1 MSLRS
6 KVIGTLLGVFFLY
19 ALAAWI
25 ALEVVYTSAFD
36 SLEND
41 SASQQLSRITH
52 YIDAERADVDLLVN
66 DWANWNDTFDYAQG
80 EHDGYYEE
88 NLSEG
93 YLGELGMSFGA
104 VINGQGNLVWGEVY
118 PANRAAKPLDYLFPD
133 GIRTG
138 SVLLSPTTSG
148 ELVSGLIDTERG
160 PAIVTSS
167 AIFKSSGI
175 GAPGGYLI
183 VGKLLDA
190 HRMDII
196 SDTMLTPVNIL
207 PIERSTLP
215 EQFHP
220 ALNELM
226 IGDKQVVLVK
236 YGGNI
241 HALSLLQDVADKH
254 LGLLRVVIPADIS
267 SLGTSTLH
275 TTISAL
281 IIAALIVTL
290 TIWMT
295 LKSML
300 LAPIEHL
307 TSILRGKG
315 KGHGHSVDEGG
326 QYLLSTVQRL
336 VESRGSISKR
346 NDEIGELIGAFDE
359 LSSSLSDATN
369 SVWRVAHIDGLT
381 GLANRR
387 FFMGRLSDILDT
399 ASEDSP
405 SFSVLFIDLDNF
417 KTVNDQHGHEIGD
430 QLLVQVAHRLQA
442 VVGTDSRVI
451 GPEDDTTRNV
461 VARIG
466 GDEFVLLL
474 PLDKGA
480 EHANNIASS
489 IVQSI
494 GSPFLIEGIPC
505 QIGACVGMASYPE
518 DADGVDGILSK
529 ADSAMY
535 EAKRA
540 GKSCWRRF
548 VPGLSRSGEQ
558 KSA

>member
-19 ALAAWI
+19 ALFAWL

-41 SASQQLSRITH
+41 KASKQLSRITR
-52 YIDAERADVDLLVN
+52 YIDAERADMDLLVH
-66 DWANWNDTFDYAQG
+66 DWANWNETFEYAKGDYEG
-80 EHDGYYEE
+80 FYEE
-88 NLSEG
+88 NLAEA

-104 VINGQGNLVWGEVY
+104 VVDAQGSLVWGEVY
-118 PANRAAKPLDYLFPD
+118 PATRAAKPLDFLFPD
-133 GIRTG
+133 GIQKG
-138 SVLLSPTTSG
+138 SALLSPTTSG
-148 ELVSGLIDTERG
+148 ELVSGFIDTAWG
-160 PAIVTSS
+160 AAIVSSS
-167 AIFKSSGI
+167 AIFKSSGL
-175 GAPGGYLI
+175 GTPSGHLI
-183 VGKLLDA
+183 MGKLLDTN
-190 HRMDII
+190 RMDII
-196 SDTMLTPVNIL
+196 SETMLTSVNIL
-207 PIERSTLP
+207 PTKRSTLP
-215 EQFHP
+215 EQFHQ

-226 IGDKQVVLVK
+226 IGDKQVALVK
-236 YGGNI
+236 YGDNI
-241 HALSLLQDVADKH
+241 HALSLLRDVGNQH
-254 LGLLRVVIPADIS
+254 IGLLRVVIPADIS

-281 IIAALIVTL
+281 IIAALLITL
-290 TIWMT
+290 TIWLT

-307 TSILRGKG
+307 TGILRSRGN
-315 KGHGHSVDEGG
+315 GHSDDENG

-336 VESRGSISKR
+336 VDSRGSISKR

-359 LSSSLSDATN
+359 LSSSLSNATT

-387 FFMGRLSDILDT
+387 LFMDRLTGILDT

-417 KTVNDQHGHEIGD
+417 KTVNDTHGHKIGD
-430 QLLVQVAHRLQA
+430 QLLIEVANRLQA
-442 VVGTDSRVI
+442 VVGADSKVI
-451 GPEDDTTRNV
+451 GPEDDVTRSV
-461 VARIG
+461 AARIG
-466 GDEFVLLL
+466 GDEFVLFL
-474 PLDKGA
+474 PSNGRP
-480 EHANNIASS
+480 EHASNIASS

-494 GSPFLIEGIPC
+494 GSPYLIEGISC
-505 QIGACVGMASYPE
+505 QIGACVGMAVYPE

-529 ADSAMY
+529 ADSALY

-540 GKSCWRRF
+540 GTSCWRRY